1 MVQPAIVLGIPI
13 PQTTLSLTSTPVMT
27 KHTPSLIV
35 WDKQRAECFF
45 RSKMPRDS
53 RHGHCCDQ
61 CDYGEERAW
70 VCRTEDPSGLLVW
83 DRNSTHAL
91 SVMCSSNNRIK
102 QSLLYQ
108 REGQRTGMEK
118 TQPMTCWLIDCQLTT
133 ASSSWLQ
140 FIQYGTD
147 IASCDGVTDK
157 SLLFKLF
164 LLFLYFPYFLQW
176 ECFNWP

>member
-1 MVQPAIVLGIPI
+1 MTAQPLIVLAIPI

-27 KHTPSLIV
+27 KHTHTNSLRQAKSRMFLHIQ
-35 WDKQRAECFF
+35 DAMGFKTQTLLDQR
-45 RSKMPRDS
+45 
-53 RHGHCCDQ
+53 
-61 CDYGEERAW
+61 DYGEERAW
-70 VCRTEDPSGLLVW
+70 VGRTEDPSRLLVW
-83 DRNSTHAL
+83 DRNSIHAL

-118 TQPMTCWLIDCQLTT
+118 TQPMTCWLIDGQLTT
-133 ASSSWLQ
+133 SSSSWLQ

-147 IASCDGVTDK
+147 IANCDGITEK
-157 SLLFKLF
+157 NLFFKLF